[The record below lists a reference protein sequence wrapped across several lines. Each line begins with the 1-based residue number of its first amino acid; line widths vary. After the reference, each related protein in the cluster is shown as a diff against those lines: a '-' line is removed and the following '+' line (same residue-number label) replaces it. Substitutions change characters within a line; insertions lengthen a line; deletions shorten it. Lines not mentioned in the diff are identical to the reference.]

1 MANTGYGAC
10 QDVDATTAKAI
21 DNRVSANKNVGGGQT
36 AGQYLDWMTKRK
48 PWVRAY
54 SCAST
59 GGVLGDTGKI
69 KNISDLYHS
78 SNRPKP
84 GITDLSTTE
93 EGTHGG
99 FKEVVVKFVCWTKDD
114 FAELAPQFLTYGRTI
129 TCEWGWTVDTSGT
142 SVKAGTFEATRCKQN
157 DFDFMKTVK
166 AHRDNYEACMDVV
179 RGMVTDFS
187 WALAANGSFECEFT
201 LTSMAGNTAKMP
213 AKVATKDC
221 SCPEDKKE
229 DEAEKGPTYNVLQT
243 LDSMRE
249 RCFFK
254 IGGTGGISS
263 GQTLTIDGKVCGFG
277 MNSDAAEDQAGAEK
291 GKFFQNFGGK
301 IIDLAYITFECFEE
315 YVVNHNIFALQGD
328 GDEGTTR
335 QQAATICGTGYGD
348 VANSGNKYSGLFYSN
363 HSVCRPGKTAIVS
376 GDPTVCLIP
385 GEKITDLTV
394 AHFNNIGDI
403 GSINAVASDG
413 IYLGGICLC
422 IKMLEDEFNSLGK
435 DDGANVYVKKVL
447 DRVSEACG
455 GFWNFT
461 MVPHSDA
468 ENIVQWIEIDN
479 APQPGSPA
487 VLTIPSFGKNSIAR
501 SVSTNTESDPDFQ
514 AQIMYGSNNTNGKG
528 GGNKGGGVFLWSSS
542 VTDTF
547 HTNTKTSSECA
558 EQDIK
563 ENCSPATD
571 QSTVEPDEE
580 DLKTVF
586 RNLGKEISPKSVAAA
601 KRCARTLALGETK
614 PDETARIIPVPITM
628 DVELDGIGG
637 FVFGNLIT
645 IDYLPSSYDGW
656 CFQVTKVEH
665 SVSNAD
671 WKTKLACGFMRKNP

>member
-10 QDVDATTAKAI
+10 QDVDSITLDAI
-21 DNRVSANKNVGGGQT
+21 ENRSKANKNVGGGQT

-59 GGVLGDTGKI
+59 GGVLGDTGNI
-69 KNISDLYHS
+69 ANISDLYHS

-84 GITDLSTTE
+84 GITDLSSTE

-99 FKEVVVKFVCWTKDD
+99 FKEIKVKFVCWTKDD
-114 FAELAPQFLTYGRTI
+114 FADLAPQFLTYGRTV

-142 SVKAGTFEATRCKQN
+142 SVKAGTFQDSRCVKN
-157 DFDFMKTVK
+157 DGDFSDLVK
-166 AHRDNYEACMDVV
+166 KHRDQYEACMEVV
-179 RGMVTDFS
+179 RGQVTDFS

-229 DEAEKGPTYNVLQT
+229 DEAEKGPTFNILQT
-243 LDSMRE
+243 LDSMKEVCMSIKDKR
-249 RCFFK
+249 
-254 IGGTGGISS
+254 
-263 GQTLTIDGKVCGFG
+263 TLKIDGKVCGVG
-277 MNSDAAEDQAGAEK
+277 MTSDAAEDQSGSEK
-291 GKFFQNFGGK
+291 TKWPFAFGSRVVE
-301 IIDLAYITFECFEE
+301 LQFITFECFEE
-315 YVVNHNIFALQGD
+315 YVVNHNIMPLSGD
-328 GDEGTTR
+328 GDEGTDR
-335 QQAATICGTGYGD
+335 AAAKAICGEGYGD

-363 HSVCRPGKTAIVS
+363 HSVCRPGVTAVVS

-385 GEKITDLTV
+385 GESLTDQTV
-394 AHFNNIGDI
+394 SHFNLVGRGFDNLD
-403 GSINAVASDG
+403 ATTSDG
-413 IYLGGICLC
+413 VYLGGILLN

-461 MVPHSDA
+461 QVPHSKA
-468 ENIVQWIEIDN
+468 ENIVQWLDIDQKPK
-479 APQPGSPA
+479 AGSPA
-487 VLTIPSFGKNSIAR
+487 VLTIPSYGKDSIAR
-501 SVSTNTESDPDFQ
+501 GVSTQTESDPDFQ

-528 GGNKGGGVFLWSSS
+528 GGNKSCSISLWTAG

-547 HTNTKTSSECA
+547 HQNTRTSSECA
-558 EQDIK
+558 EQDTK
-563 ENCSPATD
+563 ENCNPPTD
-571 QSTVEPDEE
+571 QQNTEPNKVDIE
-580 DLKTVF
+580 TVF
-586 RNLGKEISPKSVAAA
+586 RNLGKEVSPKSTSAA
-601 KRCARTLALGETK
+601 KRCARTLALGETDNEAG
-614 PDETARIIPVPITM
+614 PRVIPIPITL

-645 IDYLPSSYDGW
+645 VDYLPSSYDGW

-665 SVSNAD
+665 NVSNAD
-671 WKTKLACGFMRKNP
+671 WKTKLACGFMRLIP